1 MIDQR
6 RKVKVQRSVHSDEYK
21 KMSKQIKHA
30 VKRDKEAFISQQCE
44 QLEAD
49 AKRGNSRGLFQTVRN
64 ITGRFQPR
72 LLTIKDK
79 QGNTLSE
86 QDLVVNK
93 WKEYC
98 TELYSETLS
107 GKRKFYL

>member
-1 MIDQR
+1 
-6 RKVKVQRSVHSDEYK
+6 
-21 KMSKQIKHA
+21 MSQH
-30 VKRDKEAFISQQCE
+30 CE

-86 QDLVVNK
+86 QDLVVN
-93 WKEYC
+93 
-98 TELYSETLS
+98 
-107 GKRKFYL
+107 